1 MKHDLDVGIAARY
14 CSIGTYPAR
23 YNGNIGLHVFS
34 KLYMMVLTPLLP
46 KELTTLIDFI
56 CPVSARLP
64 LLLIRIEAGNVQ
76 WEIDFVQLLK
86 ENKVG
91 THVLLSCRYE

>member
-46 KELTTLIDFI
+46 KELTTLIDFV

-64 LLLIRIEAGNVQ
+64 LPASIRINNNVQ
-76 WEIDFVQLLK
+76 WEIDLVQLL
-86 ENKVG
+86 
-91 THVLLSCRYE
+91 